1 MMMKNKFSI
10 KFFILLFISVI
21 LTAFFRGH
29 EEVKVY
35 MIGDST
41 MADKPLADNPERGWG
56 QLFPAYFNDKVLIEN
71 HAVNGRST
79 KSFID
84 EGKWKTVYHK
94 LKKGDYVFI
103 QFGHNDE
110 KVKDSTRYAD
120 PHSTFK
126 TNLKKF
132 VDESKEKGAIPILLT
147 PVNRRK
153 FDKSGKLV
161 DTHGDYTQAVREVAK
176 EAKVPL
182 IDLYKSSKKLFNQL
196 GEDKTKKIFLWVP
209 ANKYTRLPEGKEDN
223 THFNQYGAFTIA
235 GLVVDG
241 LKESDIAL
249 KKYLSN
255 KILFNKDLNKVI
267 GLDYY
272 FNNEWKKDK
281 EGKEKRFHYIWE
293 DTTNSGFSELG
304 NTLTYMNAELSE
316 IDTAPTPDNLNKL
329 DIYII
334 VDPDTPAETKDP
346 HYIDQASI
354 NNIKNWVN
362 KGGILVLMANDSAN
376 CEFEHLNNLSEVFG
390 IHFNGD
396 SKNRVIGNKFDM
408 GAFETFPDHPIFET
422 VYKIYLKELSTLKL
436 SGKAYP
442 ILKSDGNTIMAGS
455 EYGKGFVFAV
465 GDPWLYNEY
474 FDNRKLPAEFQN
486 YKAGRNLFHWLMLK
500 SNNQK

>member
-1 MMMKNKFSI
+1 MKNKVFWKI
-10 KFFILLFISVI
+10 FVLLIIALLF
-21 LTAFFRGH
+21 TAFFRGH

-84 EGKWKTVYHK
+84 QGRWKAVYDK
-94 LKKGDYVFI
+94 LHKGDYIFI

-110 KVKDSTRYAD
+110 KIKDTSRYTD
-120 PHSTFK
+120 PHTTFK

-132 VDESKEKGAIPILLT
+132 VEESKEKGAIPILLT

-153 FDKSGKLV
+153 FDKSGRLV
-161 DTHGDYTQAVREVAK
+161 NTHGDYTNAVREVAK
-176 EAKVPL
+176 ETSTHL
-182 IDLYKSSKKLFNQL
+182 IDLYKRSEVLFNRL
-196 GEDKTKKIFLWVP
+196 GEEGTKKIFLWVP
-209 ANKYTRLPEGKEDN
+209 ANKYARFPEGKEDN

-241 LKESDIAL
+241 LKESNLPL
-249 KKYLSN
+249 KNYLSN
-255 KILFNKDLNKVI
+255 KTLFNKDIKKVI

-281 EGKEKRFHYIWE
+281 DGKLKRFHYIWE

-304 NTLTYMNAELSE
+304 KTLTNMNAELSE
-316 IDTAPTPDNLNKL
+316 LTTAPTADNLKNY

-346 HYIDQASI
+346 HYIDAASI
-354 NNIKNWVN
+354 KNIKEWVGE
-362 KGGILVLMANDSAN
+362 GGILVLMANDSAN
-376 CEFEHLNNLSEVFG
+376 CEFEHLNNLSENFG

-396 SKNRVIGNKFDM
+396 SKNKVLNNKFEM
-408 GAFETFPDHPIFET
+408 GQFDTFPDHPIFET
-422 VYKIYLKELSTLKL
+422 VYKIYLKEISTLKL

-442 ILKSDGNTIMAGS
+442 ILQSKGNVIMAGS

-465 GDPWLYNEY
+465 GDPWFYNEY
-474 FDNRKLPAEFQN
+474 FDNRKLPVEFQN